1 MFQVQVKIMQ
11 LWSYDEDADEAHPGE
26 NVKMK
31 VAGVEE
37 EVKYTQQ
44 TEKSLHVVN
53 FCVISISTYTV
64 KYL

>member
-1 MFQVQVKIMQ
+1 MQ

-37 EVKYTQQ
+37 EVKYAQQ
-44 TEKSLHVVN
+44 KEKVCMLLIAVLWA
-53 FCVISISTYTV
+53 SIF
-64 KYL
+64 LQ